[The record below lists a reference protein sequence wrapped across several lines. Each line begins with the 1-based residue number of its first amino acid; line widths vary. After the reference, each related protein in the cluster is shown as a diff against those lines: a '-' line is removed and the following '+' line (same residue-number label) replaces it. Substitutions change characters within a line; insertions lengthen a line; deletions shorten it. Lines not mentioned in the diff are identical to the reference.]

1 MKRNL
6 LLVVM
11 MLGVSLFSWAGQPL
25 TSADQI
31 NSALG
36 ASEGWELYYIEVYYN
51 GNSYG
56 HVDYVNGEANC
67 VITPEVYG
75 KELEIRAHGKNSVGT
90 VGEVLRVD
98 GSALVNRVEVNSTP
112 FDFFTFYVGVP
123 PRESQSLYFWASA
136 SIFLANGSIL
146 ASAHVNFRIDTIS
159 FPTGGSK

>member
-1 MKRNL
+1 MKKNL
-6 LLVVM
+6 LFVIM
-11 MLGVSLFSWAGQPL
+11 MLGVSLCCWAGQPL
-25 TSADQI
+25 TFADQI

-51 GNSYG
+51 GNRYG

-75 KELEIRAHGKNSVGT
+75 KELEIRVHGKNGVGT
-90 VGEVLRVD
+90 AGDVLRVD
-98 GSALVNRVEVNSTP
+98 GSVWVNRVEVYSVP

-136 SIFLANGSIL
+136 SVWTENNPLL
-146 ASAHVNFRIDTIS
+146 ASVFVNFRIDTVG
-159 FPTGGSK
+159 PPVGRSK